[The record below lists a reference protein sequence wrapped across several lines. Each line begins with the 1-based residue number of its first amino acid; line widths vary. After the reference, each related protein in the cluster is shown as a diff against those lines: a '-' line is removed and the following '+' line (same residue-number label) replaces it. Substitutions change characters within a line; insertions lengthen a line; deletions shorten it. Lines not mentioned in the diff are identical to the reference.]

1 MANRIRA
8 AIFDMDGTLV
18 DNMHFHQQAWFAFLE
33 DHGLTVSEDE
43 YHAKNA
49 GILPEIIAR
58 FFPEV
63 TDIEAVYELGRK
75 KERKYQEI
83 YRPHMQAL
91 PGLEVF
97 LNTLRKAGIRTG
109 LATAADRGNIDFTLD
124 ALGIREQFDVIVGA
138 EEVSKGKPDPE
149 VFLVTAQLLGVD
161 PADCAAFED
170 SNPGIRAALAAGMRV
185 VGLATTHTNDELSI
199 FPLHAIINDYNVSDP
214 VGFLNQQT

>member
-1 MANRIRA
+1 MGANINA

-18 DNMHFHQQAWFAFLE
+18 DNMHFHQEAWFSFLE
-33 DHGLTVSEDE
+33 DHGLNVTLEE

-49 GILPEIIAR
+49 GILPEIMAR

-63 TDIEAVYELGRK
+63 TDLDALYALGRK
-75 KERKYQEI
+75 KEQKYQEI
-83 YRPHMQAL
+83 YRPHIKAL
-91 PGLEVF
+91 PGLESF
-97 LNTLRKAGIRTG
+97 LSTLKRSGIKIG

-124 ALGIREQFDVIVGA
+124 ALGIREHFDVIIGA

-149 VFLVTAQLLGVD
+149 VFLVTAEKLGVE
-161 PADCAAFED
+161 PNTCVAFED
-170 SNPGIRAALAAGMRV
+170 SHPGLRSALAAGMRV

>member
-1 MANRIRA
+1 MAAEIRA

-18 DNMHFHQQAWFAFLE
+18 DNMHFHQEAWCSFLS
-33 DHGLTVSEDE
+33 DHGLQVSEEE

-63 TDIEAVYELGRK
+63 KEIEALYELGRK
-75 KERKYQEI
+75 KEQKYQEI
-83 YRPHMQAL
+83 YRPHVKAL
-91 PGLEVF
+91 PGLESF
-97 LNTLRKAGIRTG
+97 LTSLRKSGIKTA

-124 ALGIREQFDVIVGA
+124 ALGIREYFDAIVGA
-138 EEVSKGKPDPE
+138 EDVTKGKPDPE
-149 VFLVTAQLLGVD
+149 VFLVAAQKLGVEPD
-161 PADCAAFED
+161 YCAAFED
-170 SNPGIRAALAAGMRV
+170 SNPGIRSALAAGMRV

>member
-1 MANRIRA
+1 MAGKIRA

-18 DNMHFHQQAWFAFLE
+18 DNMHFHQQAWFSFLE
-33 DHGLTVSEDE
+33 DQGLNVTLEE

-49 GILPEIIAR
+49 GILPEIMAR

-63 TDIEAVYELGRK
+63 TDLEALYALGRK
-75 KERKYQEI
+75 KEEKYQEI
-83 YRPHMQAL
+83 YRPHIKAL
-91 PGLEVF
+91 PGLESF
-97 LNTLRKAGIRTG
+97 LSTLRLAGVKIG
-109 LATAADRGNIDFTLD
+109 LATAADRGNIDFTLE
-124 ALGIREQFDVIVGA
+124 ALGIREHFDVIIGA

-149 VFLVTAQLLGVD
+149 VFLVTAQNLGVEPD
-161 PADCAAFED
+161 TCVAFED
-170 SNPGIRAALAAGMRV
+170 SHPGLRSALAAGMRV

>member
-1 MANRIRA
+1 MAGRIRA

-18 DNMHFHQQAWFAFLE
+18 NNMHFHQQAWFAFLE
-33 DHGLTVSEDE
+33 EHGLRVTEEE
-43 YHAKNA
+43 YQDKNA

-63 TDIEAVYELGRK
+63 TDIETVYELGRK
-75 KERKYQEI
+75 KEQKYQEI
-83 YRPHMQAL
+83 YRPHIQAL
-91 PGLEVF
+91 PGLESF
-97 LNTLRKAGIRTG
+97 LSSLRRSGVRTG

-124 ALGIREQFDVIVGA
+124 ALGIREYFDVIVGA
-138 EEVSKGKPDPE
+138 EEVTKGKPDPE
-149 VFLVTAQLLGVD
+149 VFLVTAEKLDVE

-170 SNPGIRAALAAGMRV
+170 SNPGIRSALAAGMRV

>member
-1 MANRIRA
+1 
-8 AIFDMDGTLV
+8 MDGTLV
-18 DNMHFHQQAWFAFLE
+18 NNMHFHQQAWFAFLE
-33 DHGLTVSEDE
+33 EHGLRVTEEE
-43 YHAKNA
+43 YQDKNA

-63 TDIEAVYELGRK
+63 TDIETVYELGRK
-75 KERKYQEI
+75 KEQKYQEI
-83 YRPHMQAL
+83 YRPHIQAL
-91 PGLEVF
+91 PGLESF
-97 LNTLRKAGIRTG
+97 LSSLRRSGVRTG

-124 ALGIREQFDVIVGA
+124 ALGIREYFDVIVGA
-138 EEVSKGKPDPE
+138 EEVTKGKPDPE
-149 VFLVTAQLLGVD
+149 VFLVTAEKLGVE

-170 SNPGIRAALAAGMRV
+170 SNPGIRSALAAGMRV

>member
-161 PADCAAFED
+161 PAECAAFED

>member
-1 MANRIRA
+1 MGDSIRA

-18 DNMHFHQQAWFAFLE
+18 DNMHFHQQAWFSFLE
-33 DHGLTVSEDE
+33 DHGIQVSEAE

-58 FFPEV
+58 FFPDV
-63 TDIEAVYELGRK
+63 TDIEIVYELGRK

-83 YRPHMQAL
+83 YRPHVKAL
-91 PGLEVF
+91 PGLETF
-97 LNTLRKAGIRTG
+97 LTSLRQAGIRIA

-124 ALGIREQFDVIVGA
+124 ALGIRDHFDVIVGA

-149 VFLVTAQLLGVD
+149 VFLLTAEKLGIEPD
-161 PADCAAFED
+161 ACAAFED

>member
-1 MANRIRA
+1 MADRIRA

-18 DNMHFHQQAWFAFLE
+18 DNMHFHQEAWFSFLA
-33 DHGLTVSEDE
+33 DHGINLTIEE
-43 YHAKNA
+43 YHSKNA
-49 GILPEIIAR
+49 GILPEIMAR

-63 TDIEAVYELGRK
+63 TDMEALYELGRK
-75 KERKYQEI
+75 KEQKYQEI
-83 YRPHMQAL
+83 YRPHIKAL
-91 PGLEVF
+91 PGLESF
-97 LNTLRKAGIRTG
+97 LSTLRRTGIKIG

-124 ALGIREQFDVIVGA
+124 ALGIRAHFDVIIGA

-149 VFLVTAQLLGVD
+149 VFLVAAQKLGVE
-161 PADCAAFED
+161 PNTCVAFED
-170 SNPGIRAALAAGMRV
+170 SHPGLRSALAAGMRV

>member
-124 ALGIREQFDVIVGA
+124 ALGIR
-138 EEVSKGKPDPE
+138 
-149 VFLVTAQLLGVD
+149 
-161 PADCAAFED
+161 
-170 SNPGIRAALAAGMRV
+170 
-185 VGLATTHTNDELSI
+185 
-199 FPLHAIINDYNVSDP
+199 
-214 VGFLNQQT
+214 

>member
-1 MANRIRA
+1 MAASIKA

-18 DNMHFHQQAWFAFLE
+18 DNMHFHQEAWFAFFS
-33 DHGLTVSEDE
+33 DHGLSVSPEE

-49 GILPEIIAR
+49 GILPEIMAR

-63 TDIEAVYELGRK
+63 IDLASLYALGRK
-75 KERKYQEI
+75 KEQKYQEI
-83 YRPHMQAL
+83 YRPHIKAL
-91 PGLEVF
+91 PGLESF
-97 LNTLRKAGIRTG
+97 LSTLRQNGIKIG

-124 ALGIREQFDVIVGA
+124 ALGIREHFDVIIGA

-149 VFLVTAQLLGVD
+149 VFLVTAQKLGIE
-161 PADCAAFED
+161 PAACAAFED
-170 SNPGIRAALAAGMRV
+170 SNPGIRSALAAGMRV